1 MRFQDDTV
9 LQIGSGND
17 LRLTHQSSTSF
28 IHNNTGTFNIQQRVD
43 DGDLIL
49 SCDDGS
55 GGYTAYLTLDG
66 SATQTLLHQDT
77 SLTATKKLYLDGG
90 GNTYIF
96 EDTADR
102 LRFFCGGAEFMRF
115 TEDTSDT
122 LGLYTNNTIAMTI
135 NNSQNVGI
143 GVSSPDS
150 PLHIGNN
157 VATSAGFDSFAD
169 YQILLYDTGTSTTSY
184 GMGIRENTFMFN
196 SDVDFEW
203 RSDNS
208 AKMLLQSDGDLHLT
222 ADVVAYST
230 TPSDIRLKKNFTKIE
245 NGLDVV
251 SKLEGH
257 TFNWKKG
264 GERLSA
270 GFKAQEVEKI
280 LPHLVDEKTL
290 PLKSNDEK
298 EYKTL
303 RYEELIPYLVEAI
316 KEQQVQI
323 EELKS
328 KIGE

>member
-1 MRFQDDTV
+1 MGAGSDLHMYHDGTHSYLYNYTGDFKITNFADDKDIILSSDDGSGGTTAYLTIDGSAELTQIDKDMRFQDDTV

-17 LRLTHQSSTSF
+17 LRLTHQSSTRF

-157 VATSAGFDSFAD
+157 VATSAGFDSFSD
-169 YQILLYDTGTSTTSY
+169 YQILLCL
-184 GMGIRENTFMFN
+184 IQ
-196 SDVDFEW
+196 
-203 RSDNS
+203 
-208 AKMLLQSDGDLHLT
+208 MLILNGEVIIL
-222 ADVVAYST
+222 
-230 TPSDIRLKKNFTKIE
+230 LKCF
-245 NGLDVV
+245 
-251 SKLEGH
+251 
-257 TFNWKKG
+257 
-264 GERLSA
+264 
-270 GFKAQEVEKI
+270 FKVMEI
-280 LPHLVDEKTL
+280 
-290 PLKSNDEK
+290 
-298 EYKTL
+298 Y
-303 RYEELIPYLVEAI
+303 I
-316 KEQQVQI
+316 
-323 EELKS
+323 
-328 KIGE
+328 